1 MKQFLIT
8 VAGVLVGFLLI
19 ILIPM
24 FLLVMVG
31 ISAATSG
38 ASKPHPAKG
47 KSQVLQ
53 IDLRQPMSDQPR
65 QGFFGEVPSLIGL
78 VEKLTDAEN
87 DDRVKGLFIRAN
99 PMGMGPVQAEQ
110 LRLAI
115 QNFKNAGKF
124 VTVHAQGFEGT
135 SITSYLSVSAADE
148 IWLQGTSSFVATG
161 LSSETA
167 FLGGVFEKI
176 KAKPEFEQFYEYKN
190 SANTFTEQTFT
201 EAHRRATMSWISDI
215 FDTAMEQIASD
226 RGLAKAE
233 LRAITDQ
240 APFSAEKAVQFGLAD
255 KLGYAIEAK
264 EAALSRAGDGIIVEI
279 TDYTPNKSSASSSTL
294 IALVEGEGAISTG
307 VGSDSP
313 FAGDEGIYS
322 DQMAEAIIAA
332 TRNKKVKAILLRVDS
347 PGGSAIASDQ
357 IWNAIE
363 RAKAKDIKVIVS
375 MGQLAAS
382 GGYYI
387 SAGADAIVAYPTT
400 ITGSIGVLGGKI
412 VLDDTFDSVGYNV
425 EQLKVGGEFAGAYTS
440 SQSFTESQ
448 RAAFRASMAKV
459 YEDFT
464 GKVADGRK
472 MPIEQVLEIAKGRV
486 WTGNQAL
493 ENGLVDELGGYR
505 AAIAKTKELLGL
517 GPDDKVRIQRF
528 PKPKTQLEQFY
539 EMFGLSTEATK
550 TLAKL
555 QFLINSEQVK
565 TLIKIQEMSE
575 SRPAELEANL
585 PEIQ

>member
-38 ASKPHPAKG
+38 ASKPQPAKG

-115 QNFKNAGKF
+115 QNFKNTGKF

-565 TLIKIQEMSE
+565 TLIKIQEISE
-575 SRPAELEANL
+575 NRPAELEANL